1 MDIPENM
8 KKLLKK
14 GPMGVTQMAEIMMIS
29 RQALHRHLKEMLKNK
44 LVIKKGKGPKVK
56 YEWVSQTQSSR
67 IPESYRF
74 FKAVLLPLYL
84 KKDQKTLPKQYQ
96 AHLKKHSLKTKV
108 NLKSFN
114 FMIDIAALYS
124 SKIEGNTLNLNS
136 FLNSR
141 MLPKKHRPKEAEE
154 IEDLV
159 QAYEFT
165 QTHDLSEK
173 NMLKAHKMLS
183 RSFIAPGRQG
193 RYRQEPVGVFST
205 RGLEYLALEA
215 HLVSAE
221 MKAFFETI
229 ITLIKSQ
236 PSLPEA
242 FFWASWIH
250 LTMALIHPFVDGNGR
265 IARLCEK
272 WFLKACLGKET
283 YLINS
288 EEYFFLHRP
297 KYYQALKL
305 GVNYWEVDFSKA
317 IKFMEL
323 LPGSLH

>member
-1 MDIPENM
+1 MDIPEHIR
-8 KKLLKK
+8 KLLKK

-44 LVIKKGKGPKVK
+44 QLIKKGKAPKVQ
-56 YEWVSQTQSSR
+56 YEWRTQAQNSR
-67 IPESYRF
+67 IPESHRF

-84 KKDQKTLPKQYQ
+84 KKHQKILPKQYQ
-96 AHLKKHSLKTKV
+96 AHLKTHSLKTKV

-141 MLPKKHRPKEAEE
+141 MLPKKHRPKEAQE

-183 RSFIAPGRQG
+183 KSFVAPGRQG
-193 RYRQEPVGVFST
+193 RYRQEPVGVFSSH
-205 RGLEYLALEA
+205 GLEYLALEA
-215 HLVSAE
+215 HLLPAE

-229 ITLIKSQ
+229 STLIKSRPD
-236 PSLPEA
+236 PSEA

-272 WFLKACLGKET
+272 WFLRACLGKEV
-283 YLINS
+283 YLIHS
-288 EEYFFLHRP
+288 EEHYFLHRP
-297 KYYQALKL
+297 KYYHALKL
-305 GVNYWEVDFSKA
+305 GVNYWEVDFSKVT
-317 IKFMEL
+317 KFMEL